1 MDMIQDWMIINK
13 IKMGDP
19 DAWDILVHKYYD
31 SVYFYCVRRCYGD
44 CDIASDLTQDIFL
57 KLVESLPRYRFIG
70 KFQNYLYTMAVNTCN
85 NYLKKRHI
93 EQIELTD
100 NFTTDLDT
108 SLIDEILHDERK
120 ETVQKA
126 LDLLPEI
133 QREVVILRYYHDLK
147 VKDIA
152 TITGVGV
159 STVQSRIYQGLRKL
173 EKVLER
179 NFMMD
184 KKDIIS
190 KLAGYKLE
198 GDIEGREKTIE
209 LGYEIMIRLG
219 MSRHS
224 YFELFLSTFRF
235 IHVHTWIIQLFI
247 FLSGIT
253 MALNFKNL
261 QPISEIMLCI
271 TGVIFISALFFLDE
285 LFKSFTTGM
294 WELEQTFKYDLR
306 QHIMMKLLIFGII
319 DMVIVILLSLMTK
332 SIVSLPLY
340 QILVYVLVPYNIV
353 CIILFSLITIWR
365 KQLHNYFLWCISG
378 SICVAVILIANIF
391 KIYEIRMLYWGI
403 AYFITTTIL
412 GIILYSQT
420 KIIKWEVASVW
431 N

>member
-1 MDMIQDWMIINK
+1 
-13 IKMGDP
+13 
-19 DAWDILVHKYYD
+19 
-31 SVYFYCVRRCYGD
+31 
-44 CDIASDLTQDIFL
+44 
-57 KLVESLPRYRFIG
+57 
-70 KFQNYLYTMAVNTCN
+70 
-85 NYLKKRHI
+85 
-93 EQIELTD
+93 
-100 NFTTDLDT
+100 
-108 SLIDEILHDERK
+108 
-120 ETVQKA
+120 
-126 LDLLPEI
+126 
-133 QREVVILRYYHDLK
+133 
-147 VKDIA
+147 
-152 TITGVGV
+152 
-159 STVQSRIYQGLRKL
+159 
-173 EKVLER
+173 
-179 NFMMD
+179 MMD

-209 LGYEIMIRLG
+209 LGYEIMIRLE

-332 SIVSLPLY
+332 SIVALPLY

>member
-159 STVQSRIYQGLRKL
+159 STVQSRIYQGLRK
-173 EKVLER
+173 LER

>member
-93 EQIELTD
+93 EQIELID

-133 QREVVILRYYHDLK
+133 QREVVSDIEYIADEIIM

-179 NFMMD
+179 EEF
-184 KKDIIS
+184 
-190 KLAGYKLE
+190 
-198 GDIEGREKTIE
+198 
-209 LGYEIMIRLG
+209 
-219 MSRHS
+219 
-224 YFELFLSTFRF
+224 
-235 IHVHTWIIQLFI
+235 
-247 FLSGIT
+247 
-253 MALNFKNL
+253 
-261 QPISEIMLCI
+261 
-271 TGVIFISALFFLDE
+271 
-285 LFKSFTTGM
+285 
-294 WELEQTFKYDLR
+294 YD
-306 QHIMMKLLIFGII
+306 G
-319 DMVIVILLSLMTK
+319 
-332 SIVSLPLY
+332 
-340 QILVYVLVPYNIV
+340 
-353 CIILFSLITIWR
+353 
-365 KQLHNYFLWCISG
+365 
-378 SICVAVILIANIF
+378 
-391 KIYEIRMLYWGI
+391 
-403 AYFITTTIL
+403 
-412 GIILYSQT
+412 
-420 KIIKWEVASVW
+420 
-431 N
+431 

>member
-1 MDMIQDWMIINK
+1 
-13 IKMGDP
+13 
-19 DAWDILVHKYYD
+19 
-31 SVYFYCVRRCYGD
+31 
-44 CDIASDLTQDIFL
+44 
-57 KLVESLPRYRFIG
+57 
-70 KFQNYLYTMAVNTCN
+70 
-85 NYLKKRHI
+85 
-93 EQIELTD
+93 
-100 NFTTDLDT
+100 
-108 SLIDEILHDERK
+108 
-120 ETVQKA
+120 
-126 LDLLPEI
+126 
-133 QREVVILRYYHDLK
+133 
-147 VKDIA
+147 
-152 TITGVGV
+152 
-159 STVQSRIYQGLRKL
+159 
-173 EKVLER
+173 
-179 NFMMD
+179 
-184 KKDIIS
+184 
-190 KLAGYKLE
+190 
-198 GDIEGREKTIE
+198 
-209 LGYEIMIRLG
+209 
-219 MSRHS
+219 
-224 YFELFLSTFRF
+224 
-235 IHVHTWIIQLFI
+235 
-247 FLSGIT
+247 
-253 MALNFKNL
+253 
-261 QPISEIMLCI
+261 MLCI
-271 TGVIFISALFFLDE
+271 TGVIFISALFFIDE

>member
-1 MDMIQDWMIINK
+1 
-13 IKMGDP
+13 
-19 DAWDILVHKYYD
+19 
-31 SVYFYCVRRCYGD
+31 
-44 CDIASDLTQDIFL
+44 
-57 KLVESLPRYRFIG
+57 
-70 KFQNYLYTMAVNTCN
+70 
-85 NYLKKRHI
+85 
-93 EQIELTD
+93 
-100 NFTTDLDT
+100 
-108 SLIDEILHDERK
+108 
-120 ETVQKA
+120 
-126 LDLLPEI
+126 
-133 QREVVILRYYHDLK
+133 
-147 VKDIA
+147 
-152 TITGVGV
+152 
-159 STVQSRIYQGLRKL
+159 
-173 EKVLER
+173 
-179 NFMMD
+179 MMD

-209 LGYEIMIRLG
+209 LGYEIMIRLE

-271 TGVIFISALFFLDE
+271 TGVIFISVLFFIDE

-306 QHIMMKLLIFGII
+306 QHITMKLLIFGII

-353 CIILFSLITIWR
+353 
-365 KQLHNYFLWCISG
+365 
-378 SICVAVILIANIF
+378 
-391 KIYEIRMLYWGI
+391 
-403 AYFITTTIL
+403 
-412 GIILYSQT
+412 
-420 KIIKWEVASVW
+420 
-431 N
+431 